1 MTAVARI
8 VVGGSLKKP
17 STSNFRPVG
26 AGPTS
31 DQDALRVR
39 RMSKTFPG
47 TRALVDVDLTVRAGE
62 VHAVVGQNGSGK
74 STLIKVLAGYHDAD
88 PGASVEVGGR
98 PFQRGSSLR
107 AHAAGMRFV
116 HQDLGLVAALDAV
129 DNLALGSV
137 TRPGWA
143 EGSAGA
149 ARGSE
154 RLPNSRASV
163 TRSMSIGQLST

>member
-1 MTAVARI
+1 MTALTRI

-62 VHAVVGQNGSGK
+62 VHAVVGHYGSGT
-74 STLIKVLAGYHDAD
+74 STLMKVLAGYHDAD

-98 PFQRGSSLR
+98 PFQLGSSLR

-116 HQDLGLVAALDAV
+116 HQDLGLVPALDAV
-129 DNLALGSV
+129 DNLALGV
-137 TRPGWA
+137 GYETGFGRRIRWRRQRQRATA
-143 EGSAGA
+143 ELA
-149 ARGSE
+149 
-154 RLPNSRASV
+154 RASPP
-163 TRSMSIGQLST
+163 GPKPGPAPA